1 MVVVRSL
8 PGRAFTVKAPGS
20 GVALVPTVD
29 GLITNLSNSRVNR
42 SPPRL
47 RSASVCVDTWYDLSN
62 LIETRESKLDLLACV
77 VANADRVVDPI
88 GCHFE
93 REGAILRL
101 LIETSRVTVVPA
113 EQASGAVSRD
123 FRAVLEHLG

>member
-1 MVVVRSL
+1 
-8 PGRAFTVKAPGS
+8 
-20 GVALVPTVD
+20 
-29 GLITNLSNSRVNR
+29 
-42 SPPRL
+42 
-47 RSASVCVDTWYDLSN
+47 VCVDTWYDLSN